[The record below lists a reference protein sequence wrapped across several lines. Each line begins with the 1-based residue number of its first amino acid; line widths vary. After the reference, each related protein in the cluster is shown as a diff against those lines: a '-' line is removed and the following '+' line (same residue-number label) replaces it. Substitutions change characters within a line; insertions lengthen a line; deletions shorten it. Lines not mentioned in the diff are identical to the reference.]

1 MTKLK
6 VVVLLAVVALL
17 LFPAIAVAQETPPD
31 PPCRFYGDVML
42 DGQAVPDGTV
52 IKATIGGDEYTTTTP
67 AEGYG
72 ASTYAIKIAEP
83 SGATYDGATVTFMIG
98 AREAAQTGTWDL
110 GSNVNVDLS
119 AGEGVTPS
127 DGGITDVEV
136 VTLAAGEDAYAELS
150 GGTLTLGIPE
160 GPAGAAGAAGAK
172 GATGPAGED
181 GADAAGGIAL
191 PIVALVIAII
201 AVGLAAMGMRR
212 RV

>member
-31 PPCRFYGDVML
+31 PPCRFYGDVLL
-42 DGQAVPDGTV
+42 DGLAVPDGTV
-52 IKATIGGDEYTTTTP
+52 ITAIVGGDEYTTTTP

-83 SGATYDGATVTFMIG
+83 DGATYDGATVTFMIG
-98 AREAAQTGTWDL
+98 DRSAAQTGTWEL
-110 GSNVNVDLS
+110 GSNVNVALS

-127 DGGITDVEV
+127 DGITNVEV
-136 VTLAAGEDAYAELS
+136 VTLAAGEDAYATLS
-150 GGTLTLGIPE
+150 DGTLTLGIPE
-160 GPAGAAGAAGAK
+160 GPAGADGAK

-181 GADAAGGIAL
+181 GEDAAGGIAL

>member
-42 DGQAVPDGTV
+42 DGQAVPAGTV
-52 IKATIGGDEYTTTTP
+52 ITATVGGDEYTTTTP

-98 AREAAQTGTWDL
+98 SRSAAQTGTWEL

-150 GGTLTLGIPE
+150 GGILTLGIPE
-160 GPAGAAGAAGAK
+160 GPKGDTGSAGQQ
-172 GATGPAGED
+172 GPAGED
-181 GADAAGGIAL
+181 VKDAAGGIAL
-191 PIVALVIAII
+191 PVVALVIAII

>member
-31 PPCRFYGDVML
+31 PPCRFYGEVMV
-42 DGQAVPDGTV
+42 DGQAVPAGTV
-52 IKATIGGDEYTTTTP
+52 ITATVGGDEYTTTTP

-98 AREAAQTGTWDL
+98 AQSAAQTGTWDL
-110 GSNVNVDLS
+110 GSNINVDLS
-119 AGEGVTPS
+119 VGEGVTPS

-150 GGTLTLGIPE
+150 GGTLTLGIPK
-160 GPAGAAGAAGAK
+160 GPAGAAGAK

-191 PIVALVIAII
+191 PVVALVIAII

>member
-42 DGQAVPDGTV
+42 DGQAVSDGTV
-52 IKATIGGDEYTTTTP
+52 IKAIIGGDEYTTTTP

-72 ASTYAIKIAEP
+72 ASTYAIKITEP
-83 SGATYDGATVTFMIG
+83 DGATYDGATVTFMIG
-98 AREAAQTGTWDL
+98 DRSAAQTGTWEL

-150 GGTLTLGIPE
+150 GGILTLGIPE
-160 GPAGAAGAAGAK
+160 GPK
-172 GATGPAGED
+172 GDTGPAGQQGSAGED
-181 GADAAGGIAL
+181 GKDAAGGIAL
-191 PIVALVIAII
+191 PVVALVIAII